1 MKTWILAFAMVAAV
15 TVNAQH
21 GERRHEDGMHGR
33 EKAERFTPEQ
43 RTELQ
48 VKKMTLDLDLTEK
61 QQKDIKAYFLE
72 QAKEKEK
79 AAVALKA
86 DRDSGKRPTSDE
98 RFAIKSKMLD
108 ERIATKAFLKKT
120 LNPEQMAKLE
130 HTKKERD
137 EKITKKHE
145 NFKKRRAR

>member
-1 MKTWILAFAMVAAV
+1 MKTWILALAMVAAV

-72 QAKEKEK
+72 KAKEKEK
-79 AAVALKA
+79 VAAVIKA
-86 DRDSGKRPTSDE
+86 DRDAGKKPTDDE
-98 RFAIKSKMLD
+98 RFAMKSKMLD
-108 ERIATKAFLKKT
+108 EKIATKAFLKRT
-120 LNPEQMAKLE
+120 LNPEQLIKLE
-130 HTKKERD
+130 HIKNDRS

-145 NFKKRRAR
+145 NFKKRHGR